1 MNDTQSAWL
10 QSTKFTVDNVIK
22 FEDINTGIK
31 DVPMF
36 QNKTLPVYNVSPVKY
51 DYTNMYNSASQNLI
65 SKIYQEDIDTFKYT
79 FK

>member
-1 MNDTQSAWL
+1 
-10 QSTKFTVDNVIK
+10 
-22 FEDINTGIK
+22 
-31 DVPMF
+31 MF
-36 QNKTLPVYNVSPVKY
+36 QNKKLPVYNVSPVKY